1 MGKFDGALI
10 KMDGENA
17 KISLNS
23 QYLLDVLTYI
33 SGDRVLFGM
42 SDKASPAVI
51 KPLGSDDYVYI
62 IMPLKV

>member
-1 MGKFDGALI
+1 MKIEGD
-10 KMDGENA
+10 NN

-33 SGDRVLFGM
+33 SGDKVLFLM
-42 SDKASPAVI
+42 NDKVSPAVI
-51 KPLGSDDYVYI
+51 KPMKDESYVYV